1 MLNELVE
8 TNVNAVTR
16 LTRHYLPAMRARA
29 RGGVMNLASLA
40 AFTPGPW
47 QAPYFASKAYVLSLT
62 AAIGGECAGE
72 GVRVCAIACGPVETR
87 IHQKKFDA
95 STVLPRTAAPAPRPI
110 AWRGSPGGPI
120 GWGGAS
126 SCRGSS
132 TASSRGRR
140 GRCRSRCCCRSCVG

>member
-1 MLNELVE
+1 M
-8 TNVNAVTR
+8 TR

-29 RGGVMNLASLA
+29 RGGIMNLASLA

-87 IHQKKFDA
+87 IHRKMNA
-95 STVLPRTAAPAPRPI
+95 ANTYYRALLP
-110 AWRGSPGGPI
+110 S
-120 GWGGAS
+120 
-126 SCRGSS
+126 
-132 TASSRGRR
+132 
-140 GRCRSRCCCRSCVG
+140 